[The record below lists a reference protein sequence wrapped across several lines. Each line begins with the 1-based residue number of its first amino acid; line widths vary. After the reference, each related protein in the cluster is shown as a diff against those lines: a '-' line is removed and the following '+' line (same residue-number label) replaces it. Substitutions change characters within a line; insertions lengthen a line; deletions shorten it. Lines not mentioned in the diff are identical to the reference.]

1 MNNVAANQTLVGQT
15 DFVFTQNY
23 LQLIIALA
31 AIVACLSCMYMVF
44 LFGRKVS
51 ETTYARPE
59 LVENAKRNE
68 YPRLL
73 SELQTRAKNEPLD
86 PSRNELPP
94 GYGQTSYFW
103 EIGGY
108 TEELA
113 RRRKWSPSYGS
124 IGQGY
129 STIGPNETNPDAEK
143 ILKEHEQEI
152 KKLEKDWE
160 KFIAWEA
167 AEKKIMEEEKRKCEE
182 EAHKIA
188 DRKIPRSM
196 DISLLGGGFD
206 FLLEFST
213 VIIIIFSLVILGVL
227 KILNGEN
234 IATILAAIAGY
245 VLGKAGST
253 SGKSD
258 EQSKEPKNP
267 G

>member
-1 MNNVAANQTLVGQT
+1 
-15 DFVFTQNY
+15 
-23 LQLIIALA
+23 
-31 AIVACLSCMYMVF
+31 MVF

-73 SELQTRAKNEPLD
+73 SELQSRAKNEPLD

-94 GYGQTSYFW
+94 GYGKTSYLW

-108 TEELA
+108 TDELA
-113 RRRKWSPSYGS
+113 RRRNWGPSYGS
-124 IGQGY
+124 TGPGY
-129 STIGPNETNPDAEK
+129 STIANEMTLDAEK
-143 ILKEHEQEI
+143 KLQEHEQEI

-160 KFIAWEA
+160 KYIAWET

-188 DRKIPRSM
+188 DRKIPKSM

-245 VLGKAGST
+245 VLGKAGSIP
-253 SGKSD
+253 GKSD
-258 EQSKEPKNP
+258 EKSKERKNP
-267 G
+267 